1 MQRLFYQELE
11 DWYKNSRKYPMLVVG
26 ARQVGKTYI
35 INEFCKS
42 HFKNVIS
49 INLMKDK
56 KLINIFSNNDYSFEE
71 KVYILETVLYQKIS
85 GEDTIL
91 FVDEV
96 QESEDFIEALKFF
109 NESDETYNI
118 ICAGSLLGVTL
129 SRFTK
134 SFPVGKVIK
143 KEMYPLNFEEFLM
156 ATNNDNLIPIIKDCY
171 NLDKEMPKIIHD
183 KLLLLYYNYLY
194 LGGMPEVIK
203 NYVDNGCDFV
213 KMDNSI
219 IEKIVNSYIDDMGKY
234 VKNTNES
241 LRIKAVYN
249 DIPGQL
255 AKENQKFVFSKLD
268 DKGTRK
274 RDYVTAI
281 DWLINSKLVLKC
293 NYLTVPSF
301 PLAGYVSND
310 TYKLYLNDSGI
321 MSYCL
326 KIPPLAFLQ
335 NTDYPYK
342 GVVTENYVAS
352 ELAKNNVILYYW
364 TRKGKNKGNA
374 EVDFILQQGLDVV
387 PIEVKASDN
396 VRSKSLN
403 LFMENF
409 NPKYGIRISTKNF
422 GFENNIK
429 SVPLYAVFCIK
440 SDI

>member
-11 DWYKNSRKYPMLVVG
+11 EWYQNSRQYPMLVVG
-26 ARQVGKTYI
+26 ARQVGKTYTI
-35 INEFCKS
+35 TKFCED
-42 HFKNVIS
+42 HFKNVIA

-71 KVYILETVLYQKIS
+71 KVYILETVLFQKIS
-85 GEDTIL
+85 GEDTVL

-156 ATNNDNLIPIIKDCY
+156 ANNNEKFIPIIKECY
-171 NLDKEMPKIIHD
+171 NLNKEMPKIIHD
-183 KLLLLYYNYLY
+183 KLLFLYYNYLY
-194 LGGMPEVIK
+194 LGGMPEVIQNYIDNCCDLVKIDNNIIK
-203 NYVDNGCDFV
+203 N
-213 KMDNSI
+213 
-219 IEKIVNSYIDDMGKY
+219 IVNSYIDDMGKY
-234 VKNTNES
+234 VKNVNES
-241 LRIKAVYN
+241 LRIKTIYH

-255 AKENQKFVFSKLD
+255 AKENQKFIFSKLD
-268 DKGTRK
+268 DKGSRK
-274 RDYVTAI
+274 RDYITAI

-293 NYLTVPSF
+293 NCLTIPNF
-301 PLAGYVSND
+301 PLAGYMSND

-326 KIPPLAFLQ
+326 KIPPLAFIQ
-335 NTDYPYK
+335 SADYTYK
-342 GVVTENYVAS
+342 GVVTENYVAN

-374 EVDFILQQGLDVV
+374 EVDFILQQGIDVIPV
-387 PIEVKASDN
+387 EVKASDN
-396 VRSKSLN
+396 VRSRSLN

-409 NPKYGIRISTKNF
+409 NSKYGIRISAKNF

-440 SDI
+440 SDV

>member
-156 ATNNDNLIPIIKDCY
+156 ATNNDNLIPIIKECY

-194 LGGMPEVIK
+194 L
-203 NYVDNGCDFV
+203 
-213 KMDNSI
+213 
-219 IEKIVNSYIDDMGKY
+219 
-234 VKNTNES
+234 
-241 LRIKAVYN
+241 
-249 DIPGQL
+249 
-255 AKENQKFVFSKLD
+255 
-268 DKGTRK
+268 
-274 RDYVTAI
+274 
-281 DWLINSKLVLKC
+281 
-293 NYLTVPSF
+293 
-301 PLAGYVSND
+301 
-310 TYKLYLNDSGI
+310 
-321 MSYCL
+321 
-326 KIPPLAFLQ
+326 
-335 NTDYPYK
+335 
-342 GVVTENYVAS
+342 
-352 ELAKNNVILYYW
+352 
-364 TRKGKNKGNA
+364 
-374 EVDFILQQGLDVV
+374 
-387 PIEVKASDN
+387 
-396 VRSKSLN
+396 
-403 LFMENF
+403 
-409 NPKYGIRISTKNF
+409 
-422 GFENNIK
+422 
-429 SVPLYAVFCIK
+429 
-440 SDI
+440 